1 MCNFVPYEVKLSE
14 DEFYIPEE
22 FFTGLEDSNIFMLK
36 VKEDSIVI
44 GDEHF
49 LKCFIEK
56 NVFQNNN
63 LEMRRR
69 IQRVI
74 FNRII
79 EINANDILSYLTS
92 KSVGLHSGDKVTV
105 KNVENCIVI
114 TLCQKA

>member
-1 MCNFVPYEVKLSE
+1 MCNFVSYEVKLSE

-63 LEMRRR
+63 LEMQRR

-92 KSVGLHSGDKVTV
+92 KSVGLRYGDKVTV
-105 KNVENCIVI
+105 KNDENCIVI